1 MKQGLHPVIVN
12 LLCQENHHLPK
23 TLGVKT
29 SKSCMLVDY
38 LLDLAPR
45 SPGNDEYKGSQW
57 EKAMEGKCGGSDGFM
72 KSK

>member
-12 LLCQENHHLPK
+12 FLCQENHHLPK

-29 SKSCMLVDY
+29 SKSCILVDY
-38 LLDLAPR
+38 SLDLAPR
-45 SPGNDEYKGSQW
+45 STGNDEYKGSHR
-57 EKAMEGKCGGSDGFM
+57 EKAMEGKCGGGFM